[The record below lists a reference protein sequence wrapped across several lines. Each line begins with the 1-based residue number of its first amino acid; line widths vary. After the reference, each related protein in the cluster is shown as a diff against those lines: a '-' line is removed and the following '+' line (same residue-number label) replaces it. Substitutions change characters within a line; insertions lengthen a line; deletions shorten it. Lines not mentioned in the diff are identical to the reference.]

1 LDNPRIQHLL
11 ILFTG
16 LLASVSLG
24 TAGAPLADE
33 PLSDLASPVGT
44 TSATSHVAGSAEHVH
59 VVAAVRD
66 SADADELVVTL
77 RIDPGFHIN
86 ANPAS
91 FENLIPT
98 SLMFTGVKPL
108 RVTYPQAIRF
118 KPKFLSDALDVYEGT
133 VAIAAYFPKGTFG
146 RLATL
151 GATVTAQAC
160 TDVICL
166 PPADLPVPEN

>member
-1 LDNPRIQHLL
+1 LNDPRIRHLMV
-11 ILFTG
+11 LFAG
-16 LLASVSLG
+16 LLAGFSI
-24 TAGAPLADE
+24 GAALADQ
-33 PLSDLASPVGT
+33 PLNGVASPADT
-44 TSATSHVAGSAEHVH
+44 TTATSHFVGSADHVH

-66 SADADELVVTL
+66 SADTDELVVTL

-108 RVTYPQAIRF
+108 RVTYPQATRF
-118 KPKFLSDALDVYEGT
+118 KPKFLNEALDVYQGT
-133 VAIAAYFPKGTFG
+133 VAIAAYFPKGTLHG
-146 RLATL
+146 SAPL

-160 TDVICL
+160 TDAICL
-166 PPADLPVPEN
+166 PPSDLPVPENR

>member
-1 LDNPRIQHLL
+1 LNGPQIRHLV
-11 ILFTG
+11 ILFAG
-16 LLASVSLG
+16 LLASFSFG
-24 TAGAPLADE
+24 SAAALADQ
-33 PLSDLASPVGT
+33 PVHGVASRVDT
-44 TSATSHVAGSAEHVH
+44 TSAASHFAGSADRVH
-59 VVAAVRD
+59 IVAAVRD
-66 SADADELVVTL
+66 SAEIDELVVTL

-91 FENLIPT
+91 FESLIAT

-118 KPKFLSDALDVYEGT
+118 KPKFLNEALDVYQGT
-133 VAIAAYFPKGTFG
+133 VAIAASFPKGTFS
-146 RLATL
+146 RSAPL

-166 PPADLPVPEN
+166 SPVELSVPEK